1 MIRQFPQEE
10 TSGSLVGK
18 IAQAA
23 VVLTAGAVV
32 GTRARKGGALLL
44 AGLAS
49 WALAR
54 KLDQNSRTAC
64 ISAFEEAPEGKLP
77 PLPEAGSVAEVC
89 TPSQPFLERDEDSE
103 LKPRSLDEL
112 RAALQPPA
120 ELFVPPAEP
129 STQWNPPTW
138 LNEAPVF
145 VEVADSAAI
154 PPHPRD
160 ILPDTISIPLTP
172 DPPSHLLAGGKASP
186 PASVPPAPWSGFQP
200 AQPFPSAPSPA
211 PSAIPTSSEE
221 PPFSLP
227 LDEPPTIAASGTL
240 PGDEKDGAPQGTPPI
255 SLKKNFLDWL
265 RE

>member
-32 GTRARKGGALLL
+32 GTRARKGGTLLL

-54 KLDQNSRTAC
+54 KLDRKSGAHSPRPAGAG
-64 ISAFEEAPEGKLP
+64 SPEKLP
-77 PLPEAGSVAEVC
+77 PLPAADSVGEVC
-89 TPSQPFLERDEDSE
+89 LPSQPFLERDEDTE

-120 ELFVPPAEP
+120 ELFVPPP
-129 STQWNPPTW
+129 GPGNTWNPPSW

-145 VEVADSAAI
+145 VEVADSTST

>member
-10 TSGSLVGK
+10 TSGSLVSK
-18 IAQAA
+18 MAQAA

-54 KLDQNSRTAC
+54 KLDRKSGTAVLPNSGAEPANR
-64 ISAFEEAPEGKLP
+64 LP
-77 PLPEAGSVAEVC
+77 PLPAPGSLEDVC
-89 TPSQPFLERDEDSE
+89 LPSQPFLERDEDSE

-120 ELFVPPAEP
+120 ELFVPPADP
-129 STQWNPPTW
+129 STQWNPPAW

-145 VEVADSAAI
+145 VEVADSTAI

-172 DPPSHLLAGGKASP
+172 DPPAHLLAGGNSSP
-186 PASVPPAPWSGFQP
+186 AASVPPAPWSGLQSSQLSP
-200 AQPFPSAPSPA
+200 PPPPQTPTAFPPLA
-211 PSAIPTSSEE
+211 EE

-227 LDEPPTIAASGTL
+227 LNEPPGGEESGTSA
-240 PGDEKDGAPQGTPPI
+240 GHEKDGAPQGTPPI